1 MYDDAKVDFQAHEIP
16 EAARLLEVGM
26 APAYHSDNF
35 DFYKSEQVSFVY
47 VTHGSDEVSEELL
60 VGEQT
65 VSVSRASA

>member
-1 MYDDAKVDFQAHEIP
+1 
-16 EAARLLEVGM
+16 M